1 VTEKMMREKIV
12 TLEQLKGRNLSAV
25 TFVQDYLQ
33 LQFDGPFL
41 NIFVWPRITVSDK
54 SVSFGAPG
62 YRDQLCSQIGKIVG
76 GATAEA
82 DASLRLYFTDGSTID
97 VSLLPECRKGP
108 ESVVFQDGD
117 GGFAVW

>member
-1 VTEKMMREKIV
+1 MMQAKV
-12 TLEQLKGRNLSAV
+12 STLDQLKGNSLSAV

-41 NIFVWPRITVSDK
+41 NVFVWPRIIVSAE

-62 YRDQLCSQIGKIVG
+62 YRDQLCSQIGKTVG
-76 GATAEA
+76 GVTVEA
-82 DASLRLYFTDGSTID
+82 DASLRLYFTDGSIID
-97 VSLLPECRKGP
+97 VSLLPESRKGP